1 MQEYKATLKLTR
13 VDLVVLLL
21 VCSAKLWKQPPS
33 EAWTRGVG
41 VTAQEKGAAECVWGE
56 GREMLLFSAEK
67 TG

>member
-33 EAWTRGVG
+33 EAWNRGVG
-41 VTAQEKGAAECVWGE
+41 VTAQGNGAAEWG
-56 GREMLLFSAEK
+56 EMLLFSAEK